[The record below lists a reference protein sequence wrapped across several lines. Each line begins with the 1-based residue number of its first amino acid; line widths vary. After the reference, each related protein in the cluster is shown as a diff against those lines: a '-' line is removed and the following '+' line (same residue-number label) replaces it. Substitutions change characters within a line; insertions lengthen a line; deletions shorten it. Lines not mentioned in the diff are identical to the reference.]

1 MCLMVYQSAAITCVI
16 MQFVVSL
23 VHKKKKDIFLIL
35 CYIVNYQKLEII
47 IQFSSINL
55 IYKLVDYF
63 KMVL

>member
-35 CYIVNYQKLEII
+35 MLYSKLSKIGNHNTI
-47 IQFSSINL
+47 LQ
-55 IYKLVDYF
+55 YKF
-63 KMVL
+63 NI